1 MATPQSIEWLI
12 ATNMRD
18 AVSEWCIND
27 VDTDDPSRADNVIIG
42 KPQDELVD
50 EITLSIHVHHP
61 LGPGS
66 DRDTDV
72 TGLSGGLSQRKWN
85 FPGETFGGMRVE
97 EIVGCVQIRARV
109 DQDNYTDALELFG
122 PIVLRIEDAIN
133 RDSRLANLEDELGRT
148 MFIIEAHRR
157 EGYESGG
164 GSTWLDTQWVD
175 WRAYVSST
183 NCRQT
188 S

>member
-1 MATPQSIEWLI
+1 MPTPESIEWLI

-18 AVSEWCIND
+18 AVSEWCIIE
-27 VDTDDPSRADNVIIG
+27 VDSDDLSKANNVIIG

-50 EITLSIHVHHP
+50 EITLSIHIHHP
-61 LGPGS
+61 LGPSS

-72 TGLSGGLSQRKWN
+72 TGLSSTSTRWS
-85 FPGETFGGMRVE
+85 FPGETTGGTRVE
-97 EIVGCVQIRARV
+97 EIKGTVQIRARV
-109 DQDNYTDALELFG
+109 DTDDYTDALELFG
-122 PIVLRIEDAIN
+122 PVVLRIEDAIN
-133 RDSRLANLEDELGRT
+133 RDSRLARLEDGMGRT
-148 MFIIEAHRR
+148 MFLIEAHRR

-164 GSTWLDTQWVD
+164 GNTWLDTQWVD
-175 WRAYVSST
+175 WCAYVSST

>member
-1 MATPQSIEWLI
+1 MPTPKSIEWLI

-18 AVSEWCIND
+18 AVSEWCIIE
-27 VDTDDPSRADNVIIG
+27 VDADDLSKANNVIIG

-50 EITLSIHVHHP
+50 EITLSIHIHHP

-72 TGLSGGLSQRKWN
+72 TGSSTSTRWS
-85 FPGETFGGMRVE
+85 FPGETTGGTRIE
-97 EIVGCVQIRARV
+97 EIKGTVQIRARV
-109 DQDNYTDALELFG
+109 DTDNYTDALELFG
-122 PIVLRIEDAIN
+122 PVVLRIEDAIN
-133 RDSRLANLEDELGRT
+133 RDSRLAILEDGMGRT
-148 MFIIEAHRR
+148 MFLIEAHRR

-164 GSTWLDTQWVD
+164 GNTWLDTQWVD
-175 WRAYVSST
+175 WCAYVSST